1 MTEQPTT
8 REPSRPDFPAV
19 VHTYTDALRILRERG
34 ASSPAEIANLT
45 ERVLSNVRRDLPKLE
60 SAGVVIIA
68 GADNAPL
75 VDITDKG
82 LKWVAGQDVAEG
94 LTDEPGSSTA
104 GTGLITALHF
114 EMRPDPEQARKDW
127 DSEEAKADFE
137 ALKHN
142 IRVYGLKQNLIIRL
156 NHEDD
161 GPAAFGTEPQANSFI
176 IVAGERRWRAIGEL
190 IEEGHWPA
198 DKPIPAMLEDG
209 TPAEIRA
216 VSLIENLLRRNLNPI
231 EKANGYTELA
241 AQLVRD
247 GMEEGKVNGHIA
259 GLISK
264 TPEHV
269 QQHRRLLQL
278 DATDQERMT
287 LGKDDLRRLTL
298 REARRN
304 LAAKAEAAEKAAQLA
319 DTPLAIRLAY
329 AEFIHRRSTEANYT
343 WADLIVQPDAR
354 ESETGKALAELDWV
368 RFTEGPRTYG
378 SDTIGHFT
386 ASQGYNAPR
395 LFDWQYSD
403 DKAVRDAGLVA
414 LREEAKAATTGGY
427 ATAWL
432 NPPSERTP
440 EGQALYD
447 EAQARSEANRIDQK
461 AREEREQEMRNLW
474 RAARARH
481 AERLAQAHAAP
492 VQAAPEETM
501 QIAAD
506 IGRPLPWTAT
516 ADGKVLDA
524 KGRQIMTFGNYNG
537 CSDQGLVTAQLIV
550 VAANGAAGLATPEAP
565 VSEEEGDLDQDAFLD
580 ALSEVLAAP
589 AETDNEIEA
598 ANAAA
603 DRLLTDFLEENGI
616 EFGDEGFEW
625 TREAAETMAREHLN
639 PEGDA
644 ETADEDEA
652 AA

>member
-1 MTEQPTT
+1 MTDQPTM
-8 REPSRPDFPAV
+8 RDASRSDFPAV

-60 SAGVVIIA
+60 AAGVVIIA
-68 GADNAPL
+68 GVDNAPL
-75 VDITDKG
+75 IDITDKG

-127 DSEEAKADFE
+127 DSEEAKADFA
-137 ALKHN
+137 ALKQSL
-142 IRVYGLKQNLIIRL
+142 RDKGLKQNLLIRL

-161 GPAAFGTEPQANSFI
+161 GPDAFGTEPQANRFI

-241 AQLVRD
+241 SQLVRD

-259 GLISK
+259 ALISK

-269 QQHRRLLQL
+269 QQTRRLLQL
-278 DATDQERMT
+278 DVADQERMT
-287 LGKDDLRRLTL
+287 LGKDDLRRMTL
-298 REARRN
+298 REARQK
-304 LAAKAEAAEKAAQLA
+304 LAAKAQAADDAAKLA
-319 DTPLAIRLAY
+319 GTPIDVRLAY
-329 AEFIHRRSTEANYT
+329 AEFIHRRAIEANYT
-343 WADLIVQPDAR
+343 WADLIVQAVAR
-354 ESETGKALAELDWV
+354 ESETGKTLAELDWV
-368 RFTEGPRTYG
+368 RFTDAPRTYG

-403 DKAVRDAGLVA
+403 DADVRDAGLAA
-414 LREEAKAATTGGY
+414 LRDEAGATATEGY

-432 NPPSERTP
+432 NPPSERTA

-447 EAQARSEANRIDQK
+447 ESQARSEANRLDQK
-461 AREEREQEMRNLW
+461 AREDRDREMRDLW

-481 AERLAQAHAAP
+481 AERLALAHAAP

-516 ADGKVLDA
+516 DDGKVLDA

-550 VAANGAAGLATPEAP
+550 VAANGSAGLATPEAP
-565 VSEEEGDLDQDAFLD
+565 ASEEDGDLDEEDFVD
-580 ALSEVLAAP
+580 ALSVVLSAT
-589 AETDNEIEA
+589 AETDEEVEA

-603 DRLLTDFLEENGI
+603 DRLLADFLEENGI

-639 PEGDA
+639 PEGDL
-644 ETADEDEA
+644 EADEDEVA
-652 AA
+652 A